1 MVAVAACMTSMF
13 ASCCLRGRR
22 AFSRLTLHFDSA
34 DMEIAFVQQRKG
46 ALISS
51 GAALSLIGALMDL
64 AVLLHR
70 YIVDAEFLQNHL
82 STEVA
87 GLGLRVHL
95 LAQAGVFIVFAA
107 YVLFLRSSLVDRV
120 GAVQLEVFSAALIT
134 VAMVV
139 IVSCSHVNVTRM
151 MGYGNEVYQGFAC
164 TSDSVPLL
172 AIDGLITASHVGLPV
187 RWRVLLPMEV
197 IGVLLYAFIVFV
209 RGSCEQSGSFYNLV
223 WLTLLVMASAVGK
236 RTTESWER
244 ECFKTVIGERRQ
256 RCEAEFQL
264 SQAEDEQR
272 GNAAVDHQD
281 REEREERASSL
292 PTQTPSMH
300 VFDAVRDGVEG
311 AAMRLAR
318 IAELGRAEH
327 WFIHPK
333 EVEILH
339 DQRLGEGGFG
349 TVLKGI
355 FCGMVAA
362 VKQPRQGL
370 QVLNLQSLCNE
381 LSVLRRLR
389 HPNIIATFGAIVD
402 SENTQITL
410 VLELV
415 DGVTLQTFI
424 LQASQSVECQDGS
437 PYARFKLMLGVSGAL
452 LYMHSREPQLVHGD
466 LKSANIMVEGSG
478 SDAKAKLLDFGL
490 SRVRVKGA
498 QPLGGTLAW
507 MAPEVALRSGNVKCS
522 ADVFSYGRLLAF
534 VATSLLPLAGLRAN
548 AVKRMLSRG
557 VLPGPNW
564 PHGCVFAPCLRK
576 LVDSCLMFDEAA
588 RPGISWVHGELLG
601 LPGKMDLG
609 GAGAAFLRDVE
620 TVAMRQSIAADCDDS
635 LLADLLPTPTDTV
648 LDEAPSAVLEAESLP
663 MEVQGQMHVP
673 VTLQAD
679 ENRPG
684 NVQAGAAQPEPQ
696 PTIPLVFPGMLPT
709 DDEVMI
715 ASLHKLVTRWNCAAP
730 NGFCCELHA
739 TANMASQLCEILL
752 DQSCTTSQQFT
763 SGLGE
768 QCGRCGMLNILDK
781 SAGGCDMCRDI
792 QLPMPRT
799 PAGVQAACVSL

>member
-327 WFIHPK
+327 WFIHPE
-333 EVEILH
+333 EVDILH
-339 DQRLGEGGFG
+339 DERLGQGSFG
-349 TVLKGI
+349 TVFKGI
-355 FCGMVAA
+355 FCGMVIA
-362 VKQPRQGL
+362 VKQPRHDMQNM
-370 QVLNLQSLCNE
+370 NLTSLCNE
-381 LSVLRRLR
+381 LCILRRLR

-402 SENTQITL
+402 AENAQVTL
-410 VLELV
+410 VLEFLE
-415 DGVTLQTFI
+415 GATLHTFI
-424 LQASQSVECQDGS
+424 LKTSQSDGCQDAR
-437 PYARFKLMLGVSGAL
+437 PYVRFKLMLGVSHAL
-452 LYMHSREPQLVHGD
+452 KYMHSRDPQIVHGD
-466 LKSANIMVEGSG
+466 LKSINIMVEGSG
-478 SDAKAKLLDFGL
+478 NDANAKLLDFGL
-490 SRVRVKGA
+490 SRVRVRGTRA
-498 QPLGGTLAW
+498 LGGTLAW
-507 MAPEVALRSGNVKCS
+507 MAPEVALCIGKVKCS
-522 ADVFSYGRLLAF
+522 ADIFSYGRLLTFIA
-534 VATSLLPLAGLRAN
+534 SSILPLAGLHAHSVR
-548 AVKRMLSRG
+548 RMMSRG
-557 VLPGPNW
+557 VLPRLDW
-564 PHGCVFAPCLRK
+564 PDGCVFEPFCKK
-576 LVDSCLMFDEAA
+576 LVETCLVFNEAA
-588 RPGISWVHGELLG
+588 RPSISRVHGELLG

-609 GAGAAFLRDVE
+609 GTGTTFLRNVE
-620 TVAMRQSIAADCDDS
+620 AVAIKQRIAMGDDGS
-635 LLADLLPTPTDTV
+635 LLADLPPRPTDTV
-648 LDEAPSAVLEAESLP
+648 LNTAPSVPEDKPLPAEVS
-663 MEVQGQMHVP
+663 GQI
-673 VTLQAD
+673 QSAF
-679 ENRPG
+679 
-684 NVQAGAAQPEPQ
+684 QPI
-696 PTIPLVFPGMLPT
+696 IPLLFPGMLPT
-709 DDEVMI
+709 DTEVMV
-715 ASLHKLVTRWNCAAP
+715 ASLCKVIARWNFTVA
-730 NGFCCELHA
+730 NGFCCPIHA
-739 TANMASQLCEILL
+739 GAKMASQMCNALL
-752 DQSCTTSQQFT
+752 DQPCTTQEFT
-763 SGLGE
+763 SDLGE
-768 QCGRCGMLNILDK
+768 QCGRCGMLGLPDK
-781 SAGGCDMCRDI
+781 AVGGCDVCRDLV
-792 QLPMPRT
+792 LPLQST
-799 PAGVQAACVSL
+799 TAAGGQTTCISL